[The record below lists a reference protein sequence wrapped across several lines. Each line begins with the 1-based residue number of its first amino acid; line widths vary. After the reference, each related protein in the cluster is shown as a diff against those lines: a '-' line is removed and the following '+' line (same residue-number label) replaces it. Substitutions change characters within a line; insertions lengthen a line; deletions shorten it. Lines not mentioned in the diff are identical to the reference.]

1 MINNVQINVEIQQNL
16 LYKMQITIHFVKI
29 IVILSGKYKMVKMY
43 ALSDIVNAI
52 IMKIKHSWYQTLI
65 NA

>member
-16 LYKMQITIHFVKI
+16 LSKMEITIHFAKI

-43 ALSDIVNAI
+43 VLPDIVNVHTT
-52 IMKIKHSWYQTLI
+52 KIKHLWYQTLI
-65 NA
+65 NV